1 MVNYRIDFE
10 HYGRLITIS
19 KQVETEGGNEMEEV
33 GQYKYVEDENMWGL
47 ERISGT
53 GEAYEQMRDAF
64 VTWRNVNR
72 GFHWILEQ
80 DGNI

>member
-1 MVNYRIDFE
+1 MANYRIDFE
-10 HYGRLITIS
+10 HYGKLITIS
-19 KQVETEGGNEMEEV
+19 KQVVTKVGIEMEEV